1 MSILSGRAKDYFVL
15 QVVKPLYGI
24 AEAGNHWFATYLDHH
39 KEKLDMEMS
48 SYDACLLITKNGSV
62 NFGITGLQ
70 TDDTLNVGTEA
81 FMKKEETE
89 IMEAKFKAKTRTI
102 LETGASG
109 DFNGCRMTIEA
120 ESIMVVQ
127 KNQAE
132 KLVLVDIKDNA
143 KKQQYVEQRARGA
156 YIASIC
162 QPEATFDYL
171 IAAQSKKPNNK
182 DIALL
187 NKRI

>member
-1 MSILSGRAKDYFVL
+1 
-15 QVVKPLYGI
+15 
-24 AEAGNHWFATYLDHH
+24 
-39 KEKLDMEMS
+39 MEMS
-48 SYDACLLITKNGSV
+48 SYDACLLITKDGAE
-62 NFGITGLQ
+62 NFGIAGLQ
-70 TDDTLNVGTEA
+70 TDDTLNVRTEA
-81 FMKKEETE
+81 FMKKAETE
-89 IMEAKFKAKTRTI
+89 IVEAKFKAKTRTI

-109 DFNGCRMTIEA
+109 DFNGCRMTIKA

-132 KLVLVDIKDNA
+132 KLVLIDIKDNA

-162 QPEATFDYL
+162 QPEAAFDYS
-171 IAAQSKKPNNK
+171 ITVQSKEPSNE